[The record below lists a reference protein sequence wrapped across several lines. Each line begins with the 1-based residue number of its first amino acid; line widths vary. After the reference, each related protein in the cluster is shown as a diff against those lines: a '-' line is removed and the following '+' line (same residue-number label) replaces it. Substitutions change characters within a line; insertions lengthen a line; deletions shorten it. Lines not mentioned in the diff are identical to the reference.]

1 MSKTVLTAVSPV
13 VERPVGRPSA
23 TASAGAIPLGAAPIG
38 SHSMRRFELPT
49 RRRRSP
55 SAASLAR
62 RALFIRATKV
72 VLPVIALGLLG
83 TLAAWPE
90 LTALRDRGIAL
101 AKFAAGIDGAELID
115 AKYHAVDD
123 KGRPYTVTADRARQ
137 TDADRVDLTTP
148 KGDMLRQDGT
158 WLMLQSAKGVLMQ
171 KSHQLDL
178 SHDVVLYR
186 DDGTTMR
193 TASATVDLHEGAA
206 LGSDPVHV
214 EGPFGTLDAA
224 GFTLTDRGAVIQ
236 FPGPA
241 RLVLNGSSP

>member
-1 MSKTVLTAVSPV
+1 MSKIILNAV
-13 VERPVGRPSA
+13 VEHPAARQSA
-23 TASAGAIPLGAAPIG
+23 PTSAGAMPLGAAPIG
-38 SHSMRRFELPT
+38 PHRFELPT

-55 SAASLAR
+55 SAAALAR
-62 RALFIRATKV
+62 RALLIRAVKYI
-72 VLPVIALGLLG
+72 LPVFALGLLG

-90 LTALRDRGIAL
+90 LTALRDRGVAL

-115 AKYHAVDD
+115 AKYHAIDE

-137 TDADRVDLTTP
+137 TDADRVDLTAP

-206 LGSDPVHV
+206 LGSEQVHV